1 MALATAWC
9 CRPWCAL
16 ELFKSCGR
24 GSSFE
29 NLARACGRP
38 PFPLGVGGCLVGLCH
53 RGIRLRLVLLGLCCG
68 AWHCS
73 TSERAAAPGVQWRRG
88 APAAAARPPPASRSK
103 KKTRPPSSRCY
114 TPCILWQHCF
124 GRCLCQGASW
134 GAHLELLG
142 GRLLARTHGG
152 FFLGRHDSVREM
164 LTEVVSKIFSL
175 DAHSARVLAPCNCP
189 RVETGGSHA
198 LATSQRWFVRRELS
212 ISLSEVLAAPPP
224 LRQRAPPPLS
234 AFASSSGPC
243 WARVIICRAGV
254 GRGSFCAC
262 ACITGRLHRA
272 VPGQLMPPPA
282 DPLLRCSSAAC
293 YRLLV
298 FNATGRIICCISEA
312 AAGEREQQSRGESGR
327 SGAAEQSDKQTRAGA
342 GAGTRP
348 DQTRAGGGA
357 SLRSGPCAC
366 DPCTWSLA

>member
-1 MALATAWC
+1 MKTL
-9 CRPWCAL
+9 
-16 ELFKSCGR
+16 
-24 GSSFE
+24 
-29 NLARACGRP
+29 
-38 PFPLGVGGCLVGLCH
+38 LV
-53 RGIRLRLVLLGLCCG
+53 
-68 AWHCS
+68 
-73 TSERAAAPGVQWRRG
+73 
-88 APAAAARPPPASRSK
+88 PAAARLSLLASEAALLASATAGFAFALFSLACVAGRGIAQPANGRQRQACSGGEARRRRRRGRRQLLEAK
-103 KKTRPPSSRCY
+103 KKKRPPSSRCY